1 MVCLL
6 CFFVAVADCFDAA
19 RIGFVGP
26 AIRARGFNPIDIG

>member
-6 CFFVAVADCFDAA
+6 CFFVAVPDCFDAA

-26 AIRARGFNPIDIG
+26 VIRARAGSIQST

>member
-6 CFFVAVADCFDAA
+6 CFFVAVLDCFDAA

-26 AIRARGFNPIDIG
+26 AIMVHAQVSIQST